1 MRRKIFLLTV
11 LFSGLCVYAN
21 MPNTPRGRLNNFVV
35 EQIRLLPKQTPASPA
50 QWTKYQTVD
59 FEKRN
64 DGWIYLA
71 LNREFNGNVSRGDV
85 KFFIDNDSPDCE
97 MVLAPAKSVLEGMK
111 YLKKV
116 NTL

>member
-64 DGWIYLA
+64 DVAEIVIFKERIIVIVPITDG
-71 LNREFNGNVSRGDV
+71 
-85 KFFIDNDSPDCE
+85 
-97 MVLAPAKSVLEGMK
+97 
-111 YLKKV
+111 
-116 NTL
+116 